1 MYTRS
6 STLYIAPCSCRAPC
20 SDSHLCA
27 SPSKPSPSVLGCS
40 SPRVGFPAL
49 FEVSRV
55 DTLLE
60 SRFLFDDVNFCH
72 LLFSRG
78 PGTAGRGG
86 DVQEPRGHSPPLPS
100 LGSGCVAPGCG
111 AGGRGRGP
119 GSAGQRD
126 STHPS
131 EPPQRTKLPS
141 LCATTPCQGAPA
153 RNRARC
159 ERGEETDL
167 VPLAAFCS
175 RKLLLICYSSVFL
188 VTTE

>member
-6 STLYIAPCSCRAPC
+6 SILYIAPCSCRAPC

-86 DVQEPRGHSPPLPS
+86 TYRSRAGTRLPCPAWGAAAWHRAVGQGDAAVAPA
-100 LGSGCVAPGCG
+100 LQGSGTAPT
-111 AGGRGRGP
+111 RP
-119 GSAGQRD
+119 S
-126 STHPS
+126 HPS
-131 EPPQRTKLPS
+131 GPSCPPCVP
-141 LCATTPCQGAPA
+141 PP
-153 RNRARC
+153 RARGLLRGTEPAASG
-159 ERGEETDL
+159 ERKRTSC
-167 VPLAAFCS
+167 P
-175 RKLLLICYSSVFL
+175 
-188 VTTE
+188 

>member
-1 MYTRS
+1 MYTRYS
-6 STLYIAPCSCRAPC
+6 ILYIAPCSCRAPC

-27 SPSKPSPSVLGCS
+27 SPSKPSPSVLGRS

-86 DVQEPRGHSPPLPS
+86 HTGAARALASSAQPGERLRGTGL
-100 LGSGCVAPGCG
+100 
-111 AGGRGRGP
+111 RGRGTAP
-119 GSAGQRD
+119 TRPS
-126 STHPS
+126 HPS
-131 EPPQRTKLPS
+131 RPSCPPCVP
-141 LCATTPCQGAPA
+141 PPPA
-153 RNRARC
+153 RGLLCGTEPAVSG
-159 ERGEETDL
+159 ERKRTSC
-167 VPLAAFCS
+167 P
-175 RKLLLICYSSVFL
+175 
-188 VTTE
+188 